1 MNVVL
6 TRPAPRNQ
14 ELFQLFL
21 ADGLDVIDLPALILQ
36 EQNNAL
42 GTGFDINDYDA
53 IFFVSRLA
61 AELFLKN
68 WLPLKQKWPTNLLA
82 CAVGMSSAKPLIK
95 SDIIDKK
102 LIIYPNQEQ
111 LNQDSEALWELIKHR
126 VENTDSNI
134 DNSTNTIRN
143 ALIVRGQTGRE
154 WLSNKLTN
162 YAVQVNKIAIY
173 NRQKALWDN
182 TQIKK
187 LTTMLNDKHKQT
199 VFLLTSS
206 ESLSAI
212 CNNIMANDL
221 LEKWSKCI
229 FVCVHHR
236 IASALQA
243 ILDEKQIKDNVEILI
258 TTPTNQDI
266 YKTIRSLAH

>member
-6 TRPAPRNQ
+6 TRPAPRNK
-14 ELFQLFL
+14 ELLQLL
-21 ADGLDVIDLPALILQ
+21 SADGLKVLDLPALVLQ
-36 EQNNAL
+36 EQTNA
-42 GTGFDINDYDA
+42 INPSFNIKDYDA

-61 AELFLKN
+61 TELFLQN
-68 WLPLKQKWPTNLLA
+68 WLPLNQKWPNNLLA
-82 CAVGMSSAKPLIK
+82 CAVGFSSAKPLID
-95 SDIIDKK
+95 SGLINEN
-102 LIIYPNQEQ
+102 LIIYPSQEQ

-134 DNSTNTIRN
+134 ASDKNTIKS
-143 ALIVRGQTGRE
+143 ALIIRGQTGRE
-154 WLSNKLTN
+154 WLSNKLTSH
-162 YAVQVNKIAIY
+162 AIHVTKIAIY
-173 NRQKALWDN
+173 NRRKAIWN
-182 TQIKK
+182 SHQIKY
-187 LTTMLNDKHKQT
+187 LTNMLEDNHKQT

-212 CNNIMANDL
+212 CNNISNNGL
-221 LEKWSKCI
+221 LGSWSKCI

-236 IASALQA
+236 IATALQV
-243 ILDEKQIKDNVEILI
+243 ILTSNQIDGAEILI